1 MGTGRPAGQHL
12 TGAGALMS
20 RSCEVGTSY
29 REHQESEVL
38 SGKEQGKITGG
49 SRVVRMAELWTE
61 HVQTPLPRP
70 QGRCGPRA
78 HLQGL
83 RPPPCWASWLPW
95 VPVSMRCTR
104 QETPTVGGTAGQS
117 RSHANQGRSSLAD
130 FFEWNIHVHTRDHRC
145 GS

>member
-38 SGKEQGKITGG
+38 SGQEQGKITGG
-49 SRVVRMAELWTE
+49 SRVVRMAELWME

-70 QGRCGPRA
+70 QN
-78 HLQGL
+78 
-83 RPPPCWASWLPW
+83 PPPGAAPAPMPGFLAPLGSCVHALHPSGNPHGGRNRGS
-95 VPVSMRCTR
+95 VSVSCKPRT
-104 QETPTVGGTAGQS
+104 
-117 RSHANQGRSSLAD
+117 
-130 FFEWNIHVHTRDHRC
+130 
-145 GS
+145 